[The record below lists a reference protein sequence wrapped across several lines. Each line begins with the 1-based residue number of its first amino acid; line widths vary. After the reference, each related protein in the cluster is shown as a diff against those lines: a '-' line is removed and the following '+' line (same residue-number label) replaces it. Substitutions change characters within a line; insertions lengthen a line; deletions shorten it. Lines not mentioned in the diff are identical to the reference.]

1 MNRKIKIVS
10 TIQCSIVFFV
20 IFLWANYEDKLSMKI
35 LTIFFFFLLSIL
47 IFYIWNKKFANFLNK
62 FF

>member
-35 LTIFFFFLLSIL
+35 LTIFLLSIL
-47 IFYIWNKKFANFLNK
+47 IFYIWNKKFANILNK

>member
-35 LTIFFFFLLSIL
+35 LTIFLLSIL